1 MQAYMNAQQPI
12 VAVLLAAGAGTRF
25 GGGKLLHPLD
35 DGVAIAAHAAR
46 NLREGGLEVIAV
58 IRPGDFPLSDMLEQE
73 GCYVTQCADSVR
85 GMGYSLAHG
94 VAAARDAGG
103 WVVALAD
110 MPRVAPSTVRSIAGA
125 IAAGATIAAP
135 AYRGERGHPVGFAA
149 SLQLELLAVSG
160 DNGARAVLER
170 HRDTVRILE
179 CDDPGVLLDVDSR
192 EDLRQLAPDA
202 N

>member
-12 VAVLLAAGAGTRF
+12 VALLLAAGAGTRF

-46 NLREGGLEVIAV
+46 NLREAGLEVFAV
-58 IRPGDFPLSDMLEQE
+58 IRPGDFPLSDMLEEE

-94 VAAARDAGG
+94 VAAARDAAG
-103 WVVALAD
+103 WIVALAD
-110 MPRVAPSTVRSIAGA
+110 MPRVLPSTIRAVADALGSGA
-125 IAAGATIAAP
+125 SIAAP

-149 SLQLELLAVSG
+149 PLQLELLAVSG
-160 DNGARAVLER
+160 DSGARGVLER
-170 HRDTVRILE
+170 HRDAVRIVE
-179 CDDPGVLLDVDSR
+179 CGDPGVLLDVDSHA
-192 EDLRQLAPDA
+192 DLARLAPDA
-202 N
+202 I